1 MKVAVFVPTTLG
13 ACLVDSIR
21 KLSGPIPNSMVLPV
35 DGHSPLRMWQ
45 EYSHMMRPGGVVAT
59 AVGASGEVFELRLR
73 GEIDM
78 GRSWELPVA
87 LAHRLHTLGHQFA
100 APEEAE
106 ALIWATGKLGSD
118 ARASVLE
125 DKEGYCI
132 AAKLTADDT
141 LLSAS
146 AGLRRLFLFP
156 LRVPP
161 EAMTVV
167 APDDDSAAVANLEE
181 AIMRVEAFLLGGRV
195 GPATPTNPP
204 RHWQIA
210 AVIASVAGLIAIGVA
225 WYSDALGGDPGH
237 ERTHV
242 AAVPVV
248 METEPPKEERPT
260 LAAAPFRL
268 VEIRPLPG
276 ESCANAG
283 PELTRSAQT
292 KLVAVD
298 GRFPDSAAGDL
309 CAIRLEPAQTTS
321 VVFVTF
327 ASALLD
333 GVVPSQR
340 TPAERDLPG
349 LAETPVNLTDTFRA
363 SQVPI
368 EHVMTVRTADGSTA
382 TFAHRIVPGAAP

>member
-35 DGHSPLRMWQ
+35 DGHSPLHMSQ
-45 EYSHMMRPGGVVAT
+45 DYNHMMRPGGVVAT
-59 AVGASGEVFELRLR
+59 KVGASGEVFELRLR

-125 DKEGYCI
+125 DKDGYCI
-132 AAKLTADDT
+132 AAKLVADDT
-141 LLSAS
+141 RLSAS

-181 AIMRVEAFLLGGRV
+181 AIKRVDAFVLGGRG
-195 GPATPTNPP
+195 GPETQTNL

-210 AVIASVAGLIAIGVA
+210 AVIASVAGVIAVSVA
-225 WYSDALGGDPGH
+225 WYSKPLRDDPGAVG
-237 ERTHV
+237 TGG
-242 AAVPVV
+242 AAVPVFTGT
-248 METEPPKEERPT
+248 EAAITEPPIV
-260 LAAAPFRL
+260 AAAPFRL

-283 PELTRSAQT
+283 PELTRSAKT

-298 GRFPDSAAGDL
+298 GRFPDSSAGGL

-327 ASALLD
+327 DAALLD

-340 TPAERDLPG
+340 TAPERVLPG
-349 LAETPVNLTDTFRA
+349 LGETPVNLTDTFRA

-368 EHVMTVRTADGSTA
+368 EHVMTVRTSDGSTA
-382 TFAHRIVPGAAP
+382 TFAHRIVPGTAP